1 MKDRLILVFLLLF
14 GGVAAARA
22 QEASDTTGQKRR
34 EAVHITLDTRFD
46 FDAART
52 EGVTKSGFH
61 GRYLNLIIEGT
72 INKELSDHFR
82 QRLNKFK
89 EAESDLFAATDWLY
103 LDYRPSDRWKLSA
116 GKQVVAIGG
125 YEYDRAPIDVYYG
138 SLFWNNIA
146 CYQFGVSATMI
157 SGSGNHALTFQVCNS
172 PFVEIGNSCYAY
184 NLYWSGKAGPLQTLW
199 SLNLIETAEGRYDTC
214 VALGN
219 RLTFGKF
226 YTEIDFI
233 NRGRK
238 GLDFWCSD
246 YSLIG
251 KACLNIRRF
260 DLFAKGGYECF
271 IPAGGDPTSAPAIE
285 RPYYGGG
292 IEFFPLKKSR
302 NLRIH
307 AAASTTYDVN
317 DKKIFTVN
325 FGLRWKIGL
334 YNRE

>member
-1 MKDRLILVFLLLF
+1 MKDRLILMFLLLF
-14 GGVAAARA
+14 GGMTAARA
-22 QEASDTTGQKRR
+22 QEVPDTTGQKRR

-46 FDAART
+46 FDAVRAD
-52 EGVTKSGFH
+52 GKTKSGFH
-61 GRYLNLIIEGT
+61 GRYLNLIVEGT
-72 INKELSDHFR
+72 INRQLSYHFR

-89 EAESDLFAATDWLY
+89 EAENDLFAATDWIY
-103 LDYRPSDRWKLSA
+103 IDYRPSERWKLSA

-125 YEYDRAPIDVYYG
+125 FEYDRAPIDIYYA
-138 SLFWNNIA
+138 SIFWNNIA
-146 CYQFGVSATMI
+146 CYQFGVSGTWI

-199 SLNLIETAEGRYDTC
+199 SLNLIETQEGRYDTY

-219 RLTFGKF
+219 KLTFGKF
-226 YTEIDFI
+226 YAEIDFM

-238 GLDFWCSD
+238 GMDFWCSD

-260 DLFAKGGYECF
+260 DLFAKGGYERF
-271 IPAGGDPTSAPAIE
+271 IPVGGDPTLTPAIE

-302 NLRIH
+302 NLRLH
-307 AAASTTYDVN
+307 ATASTTYDLN
-317 DKKIFTVN
+317 DRKLYTVN
-325 FGLRWKIGL
+325 IGLRWKIGI